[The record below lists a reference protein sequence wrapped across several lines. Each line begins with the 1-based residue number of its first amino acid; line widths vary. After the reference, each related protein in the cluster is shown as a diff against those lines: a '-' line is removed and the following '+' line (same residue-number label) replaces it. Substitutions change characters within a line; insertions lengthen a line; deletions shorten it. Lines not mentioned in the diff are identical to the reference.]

1 MSLRKKN
8 YVQPGDLVDLR
19 WNARLSEQLG
29 VFNFETGKSTVGK
42 IIEDN
47 FRLSILSS
55 FCSLID
61 ALLPEREKCK
71 NFFQMCDQ
79 FINNLTAEKYSSQ
92 DIVKKYLTWEIAL
105 LAEIGISLNLKAC
118 VLTGSSRNLKYVSP
132 KSGCAVSE
140 EYAGDY
146 LKNLIRLP
154 HFLGGKSLLNGNI
167 NDDLLGGFNLT
178 YYFFKKFFH
187 SIDYN
192 YIDKPL
198 LARADLMKN
207 FKLKFVS

>member
-1 MSLRKKN
+1 MPKWSDYGIILKLKKQGEKGAILTIFTSEHGRYLGWYYMSLRKKN

-92 DIVKKYLTWEIAL
+92 DIVKKYLTWEIAFNARLCHIYCLIIL
-105 LAEIGISLNLKAC
+105 LI
-118 VLTGSSRNLKYVSP
+118 
-132 KSGCAVSE
+132 
-140 EYAGDY
+140 
-146 LKNLIRLP
+146 LP
-154 HFLGGKSLLNGNI
+154 
-167 NDDLLGGFNLT
+167 
-178 YYFFKKFFH
+178 
-187 SIDYN
+187 
-192 YIDKPL
+192 
-198 LARADLMKN
+198 
-207 FKLKFVS
+207 